1 MPLQHNQLLTEQH
14 VLQYQFPLAAG
25 QISDCIQDW
34 SMIVGLCPLAKT
46 LFRRLAERIY
56 ALLHEGKR

>member
-25 QISDCIQDW
+25 QISDCIQGW

-46 LFRRLAERIY
+46 LFR
-56 ALLHEGKR
+56 